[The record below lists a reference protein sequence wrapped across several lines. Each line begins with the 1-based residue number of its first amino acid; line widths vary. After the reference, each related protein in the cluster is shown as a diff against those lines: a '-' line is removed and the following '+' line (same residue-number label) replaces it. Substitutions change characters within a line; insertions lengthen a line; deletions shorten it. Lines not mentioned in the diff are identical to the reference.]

1 MGIYVPLVVDGLAD
15 AALIFFVA
23 VGLTLVFSVLRI
35 LNVAHGSF
43 YALGAYISVAIG
55 AWLTGRGWPGISLA
69 ALLISPVLI
78 ALALG
83 PLIERTLLRWTY
95 GRPEALQFS

>member
-1 MGIYVPLVVDGLAD
+1 MGNYVPLIIDGLAD

-55 AWLTGRGWPGISLA
+55 TWLTARCASGEA
-69 ALLISPVLI
+69 AGMPS
-78 ALALG
+78 
-83 PLIERTLLRWTY
+83 LLRN
-95 GRPEALQFS
+95 G